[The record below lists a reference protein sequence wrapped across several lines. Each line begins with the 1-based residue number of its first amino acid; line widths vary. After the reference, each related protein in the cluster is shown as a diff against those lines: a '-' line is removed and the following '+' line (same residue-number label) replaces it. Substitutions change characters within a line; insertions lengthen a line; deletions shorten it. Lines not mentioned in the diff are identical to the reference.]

1 MKIENGD
8 HLNLLSTDM
17 KNKVERERERERQ
30 QYHDIK
36 RMKERQVGVKRQE
49 RKSELY
55 RVSSRQHRAFERKR
69 NGYCLLYDIV
79 RRTDTSSSVYAS
91 ECVCV

>member
-55 RVSSRQHRAFERKR
+55 RVSSRQHRVGVGVRER
-69 NGYCLLYDIV
+69 
-79 RRTDTSSSVYAS
+79 
-91 ECVCV
+91 